1 VATGACAFAHFVQR
15 SSIVVHTDTVLRA
28 ITDDGAFRVI
38 AADTTATVRS
48 ALEAQKPETA
58 ELART
63 FAELLTGSVL
73 VRESMAPDN
82 RLQAILQ
89 GDDPRARMVADTHP
103 DGATRGL
110 IQMPNDVK
118 EMPLGQR
125 GLLQVAR
132 TLHNGSLHQGVV
144 RVPEGK
150 KSSVSSAFMA
160 YMQESE
166 QVVTVIAVGCH
177 VVAGE
182 VAAAGGYMVQ
192 LLPEVA
198 EGPLMVMTERLR
210 DFEDI
215 VPLLARGAGSP
226 RELLRETL
234 YGMPYTQVGDRTVHF
249 GCRCSPER
257 LAISLGSLPRAD
269 IESLMQ
275 DGKTLEIECDY
286 CRRTYEFTQHQLKG
300 LLEQPN

>member
-1 VATGACAFAHFVQR
+1 VEHR
-15 SSIVVHTDTVLRA
+15 DTVLRA

-38 AADTTATVRS
+38 AADTTATVRD
-48 ALEAQKPETA
+48 AIKAQKPATA
-58 ELART
+58 ELSRT
-63 FAELLTGSVL
+63 FADLITGAVL

-89 GDDPRARMVADTHP
+89 GDDPRSRMVADTHP

-110 IQMPNDVK
+110 IQLPAGLESMPFG
-118 EMPLGQR
+118 ER

-144 RVPEGK
+144 QVPK
-150 KSSVSSAFMA
+150 KDVSSALMA

-166 QVVTVIAVGCH
+166 QTVTMIAVGCH
-177 VVAGE
+177 FSNGE

-192 LLPEVA
+192 LLPEIA

-226 RELLRETL
+226 EDLLRETL
-234 YGMPYTQVGDRTVHF
+234 YGMPYTKVGDRSVHF
-249 GCRCSPER
+249 GCACSTER
-257 LAISLGSLPRAD
+257 LAVSLASLPRAD
-269 IESLMQ
+269 IESLMEG
-275 DGKTLEIECDY
+275 GKNLEIECDY
-286 CRRTYEFTQHQLKG
+286 CRKNYEFTVQQLKS
-300 LLEQPN
+300 LLEPAN

>member
-1 VATGACAFAHFVQR
+1 MVR
-15 SSIVVHTDTVLRA
+15 EDTVLRA
-28 ITDDGAFRVI
+28 ISNDGAFRVI
-38 AADTTATVRS
+38 AADTTATVRA
-48 ALEAQKPETA
+48 ALEAQKAPTA

-63 FAELLTGSVL
+63 FGDLLTGAVL

-110 IQMPNDVK
+110 IQLPA
-118 EMPLGQR
+118 EATSMPLGER

-144 RVPEGK
+144 RVPPAKNGH
-150 KSSVSSAFMA
+150 SVSSALMA

-166 QVVTVIAVGCH
+166 QTVTVIAVGCH
-177 VVAGE
+177 LSAGQVV
-182 VAAAGGYMVQ
+182 AAGGYMVQ
-192 LLPEVA
+192 LLPEVE

-215 VPLLARGAGSP
+215 VPLLARGAASP
-226 RELLRETL
+226 EALLRETL
-234 YGMPYTQVGDRTVHF
+234 WGMPYTKVGDRTVHF

-257 LAISLGSLPRAD
+257 LAVSLASLPRAD
-269 IESLMQ
+269 IESLMEG
-275 DGKTLEIECDY
+275 GKTLEIECDY
-286 CRRTYEFTQHQLKG
+286 CRKSYEFTQAQLKS
-300 LLEQPN
+300 LLEPAN